1 MAIFHIIETRTV
13 TSNTPAHGFGDYPER
28 IDYVTLTVEADTFRK
43 AQNKAKKI
51 DSTLRFG
58 GQFGNRVL
66 TEAELADRKWI
77 ERPPWGAVA
86 GTGQW
91 RQNPYISL

>member
-28 IDYVTLTVEADTFRK
+28 INYVTLTVEADTFRK
-43 AQNKAKKI
+43 AQNTAKKI
-51 DSTLRFG
+51 DATLRFG
-58 GQFGNRVL
+58 GQFGNQVL
-66 TEAELADRKWI
+66 TEAELANRKGI

-91 RQNPYISL
+91 RQNRYISL